1 MKQSLKEYLPDQA
14 TLKLRVAEALSA
26 GMSDFIERTARQRGR
41 VITMRSVVRP
51 LVAVCVLATLG
62 LVVAYTRF
70 SDTAL
75 NLMLA
80 SVLLLVMVTVVAVTR
95 LDRQNRLLTQEVN
108 LSLMPTMIA
117 VLKRII
123 LFTNNSKNSEHT
135 AQTLQASGLLPEAY
149 DTIDVDDVYTMYE
162 PCNVTLEEIRVIKRE
177 DRQHKEVFSGFLVA
191 ATLSKTISG
200 TTIVTTQSDSAYFGS
215 TDFWDG
221 ILKNTTLK
229 VTELEWGEFE
239 RDLHVATSDPV
250 QTRAILTPDFMADLH
265 DWWKEDKTAVRLAFS
280 GNMLYMLFPYH
291 YETRLRTTSV
301 AVVDL
306 EAYATEVMYPLW
318 RVLRLLEDVR

>member
-1 MKQSLKEYLPDQA
+1 MKQSLKEYLPDQV

-26 GMSDFIERTARQRGR
+26 GMSEFIERTARQRGR
-41 VITMRSVVRP
+41 VITMRSVVCP
-51 LVAVCVLATLG
+51 LMAVCVLATLG

-70 SDTAL
+70 SDTAF

-80 SVLLLVMVTVVAVTR
+80 SVLLLVIVTVVAVTR

-108 LSLMPTMIA
+108 LALMPTVIA

-123 LFTNNSKNSEHT
+123 LFTNNSENSEHT

-149 DTIDVDDVYTMYE
+149 DMIDIDDVYTVYE
-162 PCNVTLEEIRVIKRE
+162 PYNVTLEEIRVTKRE

-200 TTIVTTQSDSAYFGS
+200 TTIVTTQNDSVYFGS
-215 TDFWDG
+215 TNFWDG
-221 ILKNTTLK
+221 ILKNSMLK

-250 QTRAILTPDFMADLH
+250 QARVILTPDFMHNLH
-265 DWWKEDKTAVRLAFS
+265 DWWKEDKIAVRLAFS
-280 GNMLYMLFPYH
+280 GNMLYMLFPYS
-291 YETRLRTTSV
+291 YKTRLHTTSV
-301 AVVDL
+301 EAADV
-306 EAYATEVMYPLW
+306 EAYATEIIYPLW
-318 RVLRLLEDVR
+318 RTLRLLEDVK